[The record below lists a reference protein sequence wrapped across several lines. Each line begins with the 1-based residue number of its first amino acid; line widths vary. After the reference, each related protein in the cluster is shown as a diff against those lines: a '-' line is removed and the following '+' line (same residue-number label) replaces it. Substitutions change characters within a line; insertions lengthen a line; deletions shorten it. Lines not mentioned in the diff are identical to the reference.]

1 VASSSTTC
9 DLRHDRWRTTHNGIR
24 DAALELVAAHGFDA
38 VSIEMITA
46 KADVGYRTFF
56 NHFSCKEAAL
66 IEAGDERALA
76 VLEAFETR
84 PATESTLQ
92 ALRAATLQQAAF
104 FAEHDRTIKLR
115 FAVLEAN
122 PCLIP
127 RFVAE
132 FASAERAIAE
142 AVAHRT
148 GLDVD
153 NDLYPPL
160 LAAVAVG
167 VLRTCIVRWRKAG
180 WEGSLAAMVEEAFDL
195 VATGMQIPEPGGQH
209 EL

>member
-1 VASSSTTC
+1 MASASTTC

-38 VSIEMITA
+38 VSIEMITD
-46 KADVGYRTFF
+46 KAEVGYRTFF

-76 VLEAFETR
+76 VLEAFEAR
-84 PATESTLQ
+84 PASESTLE
-92 ALRAATLQQAAF
+92 ALRAGTLQQAAF

-122 PCLIP
+122 PCLVP

-142 AVAHRT
+142 AVARRT

-153 NDLYPPL
+153 EDLYPAV
-160 LAAVAVG
+160 LAAIAVG
-167 VLRTCIVRWRKAG
+167 VLRTCIVRWRQAG
-180 WEGSLAAMVEEAFDL
+180 WQGSLGAMVAEAFDM
-195 VATGMQIPEPGGQH
+195 VAAGMQVPEHGV
-209 EL
+209 LR